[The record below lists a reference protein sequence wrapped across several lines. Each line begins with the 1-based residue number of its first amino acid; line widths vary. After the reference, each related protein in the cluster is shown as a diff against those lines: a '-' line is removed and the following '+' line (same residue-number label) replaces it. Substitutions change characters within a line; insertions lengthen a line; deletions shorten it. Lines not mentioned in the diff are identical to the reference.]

1 MKSYLI
7 KYSTHISFC
16 LLIGLSGIINGQTA
30 PTSLKAETYDD
41 TNILITWL
49 DNATDE
55 TGYVL
60 ERASSIESWKE
71 IATLPANTT
80 SYNDEGLPPASMF
93 RYRIKA
99 SNSEVYSNFNFGFT
113 MGRNAD
119 NGEVYEYG
127 IPFRVLEISGT
138 SGNDDITVSHKND
151 MVEVV
156 VNGTTT
162 NYAAESY
169 DEISIK
175 GGNGN
180 DKIVVDKSV
189 NLQARLYGGAGT
201 DELTYLGVGKAWLVG
216 LGGGSDILTGNGEN
230 TSYWADQSEIDV
242 VNATIKE
249 EKRHRVHRVTEF
261 YQPYSNNPN
270 NNKYVS
276 KELNGQRWPDDLNS
290 NLFFYRGPSID
301 QVSRYSLWGN
311 EPLMFDV
318 QQRAENCPH
327 AGPIQGMAESN
338 SSLLKEWAVDLGDGT
353 YAVQYGNLLDQTY
366 ARVDDDVRMHS
377 ISALPLSK
385 NVWWSILCKV
395 YYGYGLDWPLINVS
409 AEVLEFRNRDTDEIL
424 MSESILYEGCKNLF
438 DSGYGASTGKQS
450 SKFELEAPVVR
461 SGHVYSLVGVYKN
474 TSNESRFIIKNPY
487 GLRFASAGGF
497 SDLQL
502 YAQMGFYDL
511 DSGDGLYD
519 LSYDQYVANFSKA
532 SFFKIEDKEV
542 EPDATEQE
550 QISTDK
556 WYHIENVGYSKYL
569 QSTASNDGTG
579 NTCGGAAKNIRGIN
593 KDYADDKAQWRLIDA
608 GNNQYYMYNKA
619 QNGHIQVSGKPD
631 ATANDGNCG
640 DDKTKTTRLAGKSCR
655 GNWVKWELKESDVV
669 NEYHLYNR
677 ISDTYMQCLPS
688 GDLVDGST
696 QKGVQ
701 IRQVPTSCSGN
712 STRWKFI
719 PTQERTS
726 ISRLADSSTKV
737 DQNEEEWSILKN
749 PVSSNLEISGQG
761 TYDIAIFNIEGQ
773 PVLQQQNL
781 IDNQVIDISQ
791 LPSGMYFVTYKN
803 KSFSE
808 TKKVIIKQ

>member
-41 TNILITWL
+41 TNILITWR

-80 SYNDEGLPPASMF
+80 SYNDEGLAPASMY
-93 RYRIKA
+93 RYRLKA
-99 SNSEVYSNFNFGFT
+99 NNDSVYSNFNFGFT
-113 MGRNAD
+113 SGYNAD
-119 NGEVYEYG
+119 NGRVYEYG
-127 IPFRVLEISGT
+127 IPFRILEISGT

-151 MVEVV
+151 MIEVA

-169 DEISIK
+169 EEISIK

-180 DKIVVDKSV
+180 DKIVVDRSV
-189 NLQARLYGGAGT
+189 KLQARLYGGAGT

-242 VNATIKE
+242 VNASIKE

-270 NNKYVS
+270 NRKYVS

-290 NLFFYRGPSID
+290 SLFFYRGPSID
-301 QVSRYSLWGN
+301 QVSEYSLWGN

-338 SSLLKEWAVDLGDGT
+338 PSLLKEWAVDLGDGT
-353 YAVQYGNLLDQTY
+353 YAVQYGNLNDQTY

-395 YYGYGLDWPLINVS
+395 YYGYLLDWPLTNIER
-409 AEVLEFRNRDTDEIL
+409 EVLEFRNRDTDEIL
-424 MSESILYEGCKNLF
+424 MSESMLYEACKNLF
-438 DSGYGASTGKQS
+438 DRGYGASTGKQS
-450 SKFELEAPVVR
+450 GKFELGAPVVR

-474 TSNESRFIIKNPY
+474 TDNESRFIIKNPY
-487 GLRFASAGGF
+487 GLRFASAGGY

-532 SFFKIEDKEV
+532 SFFKFEDKYV
-542 EPDATEQE
+542 EPEIIIPE
-550 QISTDK
+550 PINTDI
-556 WYHIENVGYSKYL
+556 WYHVENVGFSKYL
-569 QSTASNDGTG
+569 QSTATEDGTG
-579 NTCGGAAKNIRGIN
+579 NTCGGAAKNVRGI
-593 KDYADDKAQWRLIDA
+593 DSQYADDQAQWKLIDA

-655 GNWVKWELKESDVV
+655 GDWVKWELKESDVV

-677 ISDTYMQCLPS
+677 ISNTYMQCLGS
-688 GDLVDGST
+688 DDLIDGSS

-712 STRWKFI
+712 LTRWKFI
-719 PTQERTS
+719 TAAEYVDNNRFSDSNITS
-726 ISRLADSSTKV
+726 NQKNIELFTI
-737 DQNEEEWSILKN
+737 NN
-749 PVSSNLEISGQG
+749 PVKDRLQIYGNESYTIRLFDTNGRQLIYDKGLSGNQS
-761 TYDIAIFNIEGQ
+761 
-773 PVLQQQNL
+773 
-781 IDNQVIDISQ
+781 IDLSLVPDG
-791 LPSGMYFVTYKN
+791 LYFIKYRDQDRTQ
-803 KSFSE
+803 
-808 TKKVIIKQ
+808 TKKIIIKK